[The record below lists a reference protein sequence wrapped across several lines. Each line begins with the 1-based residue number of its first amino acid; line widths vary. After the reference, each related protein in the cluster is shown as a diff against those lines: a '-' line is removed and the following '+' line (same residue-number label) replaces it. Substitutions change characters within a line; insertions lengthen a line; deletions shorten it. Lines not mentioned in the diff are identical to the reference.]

1 MLHMTFASPSG
12 ELDKEEAALAQCF
25 MAIAGFVRKISGT
38 SEVDTDTMNRYV
50 SKMVEKALE
59 YSQG

>member
-1 MLHMTFASPSG
+1 
-12 ELDKEEAALAQCF
+12 

-59 YSQG
+59 YSQVESVLDYDEPEDLFSPEYFENCLM

>member
-1 MLHMTFASPSG
+1 
-12 ELDKEEAALAQCF
+12 

-59 YSQG
+59 YSQVESVWTMMSRKIFSVRNILKNCLM